1 MHNVGKIDRIIRLII
16 AAGII
21 ILYFTNIISGRL
33 GNISLFVAALLF
45 MTSLRK
51 CCPIYAILG
60 LGTCGVD
67 TGNEEPK
74 IKTKKLDL

>member
-1 MHNVGKIDRIIRLII
+1 MHNVGKIDRIIRLVI

-21 ILYFTNIISGRL
+21 ILYFTDIIPGRL

-51 CCPIYAILG
+51 CCPIYSLLG
-60 LGTCGVD
+60 FGTCGVD
-67 TGNEEPK
+67 TGNVEPK
-74 IKTKKLDL
+74 IKTKKLKL

>member
-1 MHNVGKIDRIIRLII
+1 MHNVGKIDRIIRLVI

-51 CCPIYAILG
+51 CCPIYALLG

-67 TGNEEPK
+67 TGNVEPK
-74 IKTKKLDL
+74 IKTKKLKL

>member
-1 MHNVGKIDRIIRLII
+1 MHNVGKIDRIIRLVI

-21 ILYFTNIISGRL
+21 IFYFTNIISGRL
-33 GNISLFVAALLF
+33 GNTLLFVAALLF

-60 LGTCGVD
+60 FGTCGVD

>member
-51 CCPIYAILG
+51 CCPIYALLG
-60 LGTCGVD
+60 FGTCGVD
-67 TGNEEPK
+67 TGNVEPK
-74 IKTKKLDL
+74 IKTKKLKL